1 MRPACPACSGT
12 DLRRTSSW
20 HTAGIV
26 AGVLALDVVLL
37 ANTPWGS
44 PEVNPWCI
52 SLIIIGMPML
62 IMLVIALPAAILGKN
77 NCESR
82 RHNWR

>member
-1 MRPACPACSGT
+1 MRPARPACNGT
-12 DLRRTSSW
+12 DLRHKTSW
-20 HTAGIV
+20 HTVGIV

-37 ANTPWGS
+37 ANTPWVS

-52 SLIIIGMPML
+52 SLIIIGMPLL

-77 NCESR
+77 KCKFCG
-82 RHNWR
+82 HNWR